1 MASGADTPS
10 PTRALRGGAQ
20 QPRFPLRTRAEAKA
34 YLMGDSAPDTFVSP
48 ASRGPRRVFF
58 DLDEVR
64 AFLRLNPE
72 LPGDDMVVG
81 PPLMVHETGADAT
94 LRRGKWV
101 LG

>member
-1 MASGADTPS
+1 MPVTRSTHR
-10 PTRALRGGAQ
+10 TFVRALRETGWSVY
-20 QPRFPLRTRAEAKA
+20 E
-34 YLMGDSAPDTFVSP
+34 GDSAPDTFVSP

-58 DLDEVR
+58 DLDEIR

-81 PPLMVHETGADAT
+81 PPLMIHETGADAT
-94 LRRGKWV
+94 LRLGKWV

>member
-1 MASGADTPS
+1 MPVTRSTYYAFVRELRKTGWSVYVGDGAPS
-10 PTRALRGGAQ
+10 
-20 QPRFPLRTRAEAKA
+20 
-34 YLMGDSAPDTFVSP
+34 TFVSP

-81 PPLMVHETGADAT
+81 PPLMIHEPGADAT
-94 LRRGKWV
+94 LRWGKWV
-101 LG
+101 LDE